1 MAAEPTKA
9 IYVRVPTAV
18 ADRLDRAAE
27 RLGMSKRDIVT
38 RLMGDR
44 LEIEDDLQAT
54 RIWENDHPRNPG
66 WVRAADENGNT
77 DVLSLEEAAALLRV
91 GPDDITELAESGEIP
106 ARKLGQ
112 QWRFSR
118 SALLNWLRAEK

>member
-44 LEIEDDLQAT
+44 LEIEDDLQAV
-54 RIWENDHPRNPG
+54 RIWENDHPKNPG
-66 WVRAADENGNT
+66 WVRAADDNNGT
-77 DVLSLEEAAALLRV
+77 DVLSLEDAAALLRV
-91 GPDDITELAESGEIP
+91 RPDDITELAESGEIP
-106 ARKLGQ
+106 ARKIGK

-118 SALLNWLRAEK
+118 SALLNWLRAEQ